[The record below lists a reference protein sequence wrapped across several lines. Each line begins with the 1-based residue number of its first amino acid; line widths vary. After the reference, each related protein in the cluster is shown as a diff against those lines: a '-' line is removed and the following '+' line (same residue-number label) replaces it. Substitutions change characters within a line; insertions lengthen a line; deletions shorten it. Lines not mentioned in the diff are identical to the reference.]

1 MADMMIQKKRRK
13 GRSCSDMMRNGI
25 NNRSVRR
32 RKQEGVMAGLMLK
45 KAHTHRVVPEYDA
58 SSMVGL
64 MLKKEK
70 KN

>member
-1 MADMMIQKKRRK
+1 
-13 GRSCSDMMRNGI
+13 
-25 NNRSVRR
+25 
-32 RKQEGVMAGLMLK
+32 MAGLMLK
-45 KAHTHRVVPEYDA
+45 KEHTHRVVPEYDA